1 MCRAKWMKWTRRNI
15 LTWVEINKF
24 FIIYLNKALH
34 ALFKVNLI
42 SNMRSFL
49 TILSEF
55 FVAFRFEACDFE
67 GMQILQSWL
76 LLTL

>member
-1 MCRAKWMKWTRRNI
+1 MSSKVDEVDTAKNV
-15 LTWVEINKF
+15 LTWIEINKF
-24 FIIYLNKALH
+24 LIIYLNKALP

-49 TILSEF
+49 MILSEF
-55 FVAFRFEACDFE
+55 FVAFRFKACDFE
-67 GMQILQSWL
+67 GMQILQSLL